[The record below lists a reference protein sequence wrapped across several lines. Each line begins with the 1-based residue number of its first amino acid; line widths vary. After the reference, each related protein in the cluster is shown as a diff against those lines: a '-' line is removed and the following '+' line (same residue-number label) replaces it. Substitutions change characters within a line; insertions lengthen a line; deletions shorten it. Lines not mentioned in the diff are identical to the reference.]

1 MPGGIPVATVSIGK
15 WGAKNAGLL
24 AVQILALADDKLAS
38 QLVKYRKQQAK
49 AVELKS
55 KKLKT
60 PHAANFKG

>member
-24 AVQILALADDKLAS
+24 AVQILALVDDKLAS
-38 QLVKYRKQQAK
+38 QLVKYRKQQTK
-49 AVELKS
+49 AVELIS

>member
-24 AVQILALADDKLAS
+24 AVQILALSNNKVAS

-49 AVELKS
+49 AVEQKS
-55 KKLKT
+55 KKLET